1 MKKYFGLIVL
11 LIIAFCLSS
20 NLNKTNA
27 YEEVNYKYRI
37 VSNSNSIDDL
47 LELYETKEVFVISFN
62 NALEN
67 DLVIEDIYKTFCLE
81 NITLEDN
88 TFVIIIGDGNGIS
101 LEGSLKTSVC
111 DSSTINNRYALLEW
125 LSNIK

>member
-27 YEEVNYKYRI
+27 YEEVNYKYKI

-47 LELYETKEVFVISFN
+47 LELYETKEIFVISFN
-62 NALEN
+62 NQAR
-67 DLVIEDIYKTFCLE
+67 DQCMSSQVI
-81 NITLEDN
+81 
-88 TFVIIIGDGNGIS
+88 S
-101 LEGSLKTSVC
+101 
-111 DSSTINNRYALLEW
+111 A
-125 LSNIK
+125 